1 MPSKRERDYARRR
14 YDKQNARLRKAAA
27 LRRERRLVVLFTILG
42 FAVLVAGVVFANNR
56 SAAED
61 PTAGAT
67 DTGATDVA
75 PTDSATADPLP
86 TTDPAMYDAPPPASD
101 SLGADWNVTMTTS
114 VGDITMVL
122 HGAEAPQAVANFVFL
137 AQEGFYDGTAC
148 HRLLPD
154 SLLQCGDPSATG
166 QGGPGYAWGPIENA
180 PEDGTYPTG
189 TIAMAR
195 VGNDGESMGSQF
207 FLVFN
212 DVELPSDEAGG
223 YSVFGEITGG
233 LDILQQLGAA
243 GTIDGS
249 ADGRPAIDVVI
260 TGVEVEAA

>member
-1 MPSKRERDYARRR
+1 MASKREREYARRR
-14 YDKQNARLRKAAA
+14 YEKQNARLRKAAQ
-27 LRRERRLVVLFTILG
+27 LRRERRMVVLFTILG
-42 FAVLVAGVVFANNR
+42 FAVLIGGVVFVNNR
-56 SAAED
+56 AATED
-61 PTAGAT
+61 PSAGAT
-67 DTGATDVA
+67 DLTEA
-75 PTDSATADPLP
+75 PTSDAASTDPLP
-86 TTDPAMYDAPPPASD
+86 TTDPVTYDAPPPASD
-101 SLGADWNVTMTTS
+101 SLGADWDVTMTTS
-114 VGDITMVL
+114 IGDITMVL
-122 HGAEAPQAVANFVFL
+122 HGAEAPQSVANFVFL

-166 QGGPGYAWGPIENA
+166 QGGPGYSWGPIENA
-180 PEDGTYPTG
+180 PEDNTYPTG
-189 TIAMAR
+189 TVAMAR
-195 VGNDGESMGSQF
+195 VSNDGESMGSQF

-212 DVELPSDEAGG
+212 DVELPSDSAGG

-260 TGVEVEAA
+260 TGVEVTAHE

>member
-1 MPSKRERDYARRR
+1 MASKREREYARRR
-14 YDKQNARLRKAAA
+14 YEKQNARLRKAAR
-27 LRRERRLVVLFTILG
+27 LRRERRLVVLFTIIG
-42 FAVLVAGVVFANNR
+42 FAVLVGGVLFANR
-56 SAAED
+56 DTGTDE
-61 PTAGAT
+61 PTVDAGAT
-67 DTGATDVA
+67 DT
-75 PTDSATADPLP
+75 ATAGTMDPLP
-86 TTDPAMYDAPPPASD
+86 TTNPEMYDSPPPASD

-154 SLLQCGDPSATG
+154 SLLQCGDPTATG
-166 QGGPGYAWGPIENA
+166 QGGPGYSWGPIENA
-180 PEDGTYPTG
+180 PDDDMYPTG
-189 TIAMAR
+189 TVAMAR
-195 VGNDGESMGSQF
+195 QSDNGESMGSQF

-212 DVELPSDEAGG
+212 DVELPSDSAGG

-233 LDILQQLGAA
+233 LDILQQIGAA
-243 GTIDGS
+243 GVGTDGTE
-249 ADGRPAIDVVI
+249 RPAIDVVI